1 MNELA
6 LSCHDDV
13 SERELRRF
21 ITFSLLWFSLYNLL
35 QKVLMLPDSS
45 WQMVTMVYGVVLLL
59 AFVPSFLILLGR
71 VPQTLIVSL
80 LALVII
86 YATSYL
92 AFPESLSLLGRG
104 LMWSGMAW
112 CIAIATYGIVDYR
125 ALYRSLVHISYLIVA
140 VAIFPIIHHFAFVK
154 GEMEYDINFSYAM
167 ALPTIIH
174 LAEFA
179 RIRKSA
185 FLLLFLLE
193 CAILLAV
200 GVRGVFVCIA
210 VAGLLLFFTSRIDFL
225 SKFICTVLLI
235 FVGGICYFFKAE
247 IGQGLYELFAA
258 MGFESRTLHMMAVSD
273 TEGITLSRRSIIWG
287 ITWSLIKSRP
297 LLGWGLGGGI
307 MALDRGLT
315 AYYDVS
321 TYPHNLYLEM
331 MLDFGIPIGLGLSL
345 WLLFSP
351 LKLKRLPAKWCEFRY
366 LFIIFYAV
374 GNVALWF
381 SSQYFRTYAFF
392 VFVALLLR
400 LRHFVRWREAL
411 STTTSPV
418 QN

>member
-1 MNELA
+1 
-6 LSCHDDV
+6 
-13 SERELRRF
+13 
-21 ITFSLLWFSLYNLL
+21 
-35 QKVLMLPDSS
+35 MLPDSS
-45 WQMVTMVYGVVLLL
+45 WQIVTAIYGLVLLL
-59 AFVPSFLILLGR
+59 AFVPSLLILLGR
-71 VPQTLIVSL
+71 VPQTLFVSL
-80 LALVII
+80 LVLVII

-112 CIAIATYGIVDYR
+112 CIAIATYGIVDYQ
-125 ALYRSLVHISYLIVA
+125 ALYWSLVRISYVLAAVA
-140 VAIFPIIHHFAFVK
+140 VFPLILQFTSAK
-154 GEMEYDINFSYAM
+154 GDVTYDIGFSYAM

-179 RIRKSA
+179 RTRKSL

-193 CAILLAV
+193 CGMLLAV

-225 SKFICTVLLI
+225 SKFICAVLLV

-247 IGQGLYELFAA
+247 IGQGLYELFAS
-258 MGFESRTLHMMAVSD
+258 MGFESRTLHMLAVSD
-273 TEGITLSRRSIIWG
+273 TEGISLSRREIIWDV
-287 ITWSLIKSRP
+287 TWGLIERRP

-307 MALDRGLT
+307 VALDQGLT
-315 AYYDVS
+315 DYYDIS

-331 MLDFGIPIGLGLSL
+331 MLNFGIPIGLGLSL

-351 LKLKRLPAKWCEFRY
+351 LKLKRLSAKWCEFRY

-411 STTTSPV
+411 PTTTSPV